1 MNRALRTLEQPASRF
16 DRPEHVPTIS
26 ETAAAERCGYFE
38 RGCANPVRAFQKMAR
53 RWGLPCKFV
62 GRTRRYDPRVL
73 EAFMERQPWTV
84 RPSGSCKAGIWAS
97 PCPAYRRGYRGTAMS
112 GTPKHLRDV
121 HAATWLAL
129 VAVLTVGLVKLPSRL
144 VQVVALSSIAGLVK
158 LSDDQRRSKANRIRK
173 ALDIC
178 GFSLTTAARTAQM
191 DIGDFS
197 RMLSGGR
204 TLDDWRLEML
214 GDEFMRTLALL
225 ELQDRGL
232 PEFARTALKVQPMLT
247 KESA

>member
-1 MNRALRTLEQPASRF
+1 
-16 DRPEHVPTIS
+16 
-26 ETAAAERCGYFE
+26 
-38 RGCANPVRAFQKMAR
+38 
-53 RWGLPCKFV
+53 
-62 GRTRRYDPRVL
+62 
-73 EAFMERQPWTV
+73 
-84 RPSGSCKAGIWAS
+84 
-97 PCPAYRRGYRGTAMS
+97 MS

-129 VAVLTVGLVKLPSRL
+129 VAVLTVGLLKLPTRL

-178 GFSLTTAARTAQM
+178 WFSLTTAARTAQM